1 MRAYGSSPH
10 CRLAVPRSGITQALP
25 RPATGCFLERFL
37 KARVRGRYIGLAA
50 MGHSPGHHIVVPL
63 VDEISLRWLG
73 QHDAQHHTDPA
84 RDLRPVGVIAEH
96 VQLLLHCAAWTHH
109 IHLALYLSDCC
120 QHLRSRLSK
129 QMTRDTR

>member
-1 MRAYGSSPH
+1 MAG
-10 CRLAVPRSGITQALP
+10 
-25 RPATGCFLERFL
+25 
-37 KARVRGRYIGLAA
+37 
-50 MGHSPGHHIVVPL
+50 MGHSPGYHSVAPL
-63 VDEISLRWLG
+63 VVDIPLCLLG
-73 QHDAQHHTDPA
+73 QHHAQHRTDPA